1 MFSFWRRRE
10 EHRMALVRFLASH
23 EPLALL
29 AESAGNVG
37 DGLIREGTRQLLA
50 GAGLSCA
57 EVLPDVLS
65 AQRSPETLV
74 VRGCGGYDRHFHRF
88 MPGIVLRASSLYRN
102 VIILPS
108 SFDPG
113 QPEVSR
119 CLEQPNV
126 HAIARDMQSYDAL
139 APFGR
144 RHAWMDCAVYHP
156 RFRADAADE
165 APSGAAGGMLLV
177 LRRDKGSPLPAHG
190 LEPDRS
196 LNEDISVTAGSVNE
210 WLDRIAGAG
219 VVVTDRL
226 HVALAATLLGKRLVM
241 IDPYD
246 GKLSRYMAFVF
257 GDELAERVELQD
269 VAWLAS
275 QRLAVPARP

>member
-1 MFSFWRRRE
+1 MLGFWRRRE
-10 EHRMALVRFLASH
+10 EHRMALASFLASH

-50 GAGLSCA
+50 EAGLSWTDVSPDA
-57 EVLPDVLS
+57 LPVHPTP
-65 AQRSPETLV
+65 QTLV

-88 MPGIVLRASSLYRN
+88 MPCIVLRASAVYRN

-108 SFDPG
+108 SFDPR

-126 HAIARDMQSYDAL
+126 HAIARDMQSYEAL

-156 RFRADAADE
+156 RFRADA
-165 APSGAAGGMLLV
+165 PSGSAGETLLV
-177 LRRDKGSPLPAHG
+177 LRRDKASPLLMHG
-190 LEPDRS
+190 LQPAPAVND
-196 LNEDISVTAGSVNE
+196 DISVTARTVKE

-219 VVVTDRL
+219 TVVTDRL
-226 HVALAATLLGKRLVM
+226 HVALAAVLMGKKLVM
-241 IDPYD
+241 VDPYD
-246 GKLSRYMAFVF
+246 KKLSKSLAFVF
-257 GDELAERVELQD
+257 GDELADRITLQD
-269 VAWLAS
+269 VKWLAS
-275 QRLAVPARP
+275 QGFAVPLVA

>member
-1 MFSFWRRRE
+1 MFGFWRRRE
-10 EHRMALVRFLASH
+10 EHRMSLSRFLASH

-29 AESAGNVG
+29 AESAGNIG
-37 DGLIREGTRQLLA
+37 DGLIREGTRQLFA
-50 GAGLSCA
+50 EAGLSFA
-57 EVLPDVLS
+57 EVPPAMLS
-65 AQRSPETLV
+65 GQPSPETLV

-88 MPGIVLRASSLYRN
+88 MPDIVLRASSLYRN

-119 CLEQPNV
+119 CLEQRNV
-126 HAIARDMQSYDAL
+126 HAIARDMQSYEAL
-139 APFGR
+139 SPFGR

-156 RFRADAADE
+156 RFRADAE
-165 APSGAAGGMLLV
+165 APSETAGGVLLV

-196 LNEDISVTAGSVNE
+196 LNEDISVTSRTVDE
-210 WLDRIAGAG
+210 WLNRIAGAG
-219 VVVTDRL
+219 MVVTDRL
-226 HVALAATLLGKRLVM
+226 HVALAAALLEKKLVM
-241 IDPYD
+241 VDPYD
-246 GKLSRYMAFVF
+246 RKLSRYMAFVF
-257 GDELAERVELQD
+257 GDELADRVELQD

-275 QRLAVPARP
+275 HGLAVAIKP